1 MKRSLLAAAV
11 TVACLGTAHA
21 TNWFQLQGTEP
32 SGTAP
37 LYKVFGFIQPTY
49 FSTGGSA
56 VSGLTPA
63 ASPFNGAVPNFNLV
77 APQHTSSSSFEMM
90 RARIAVRGTVLP
102 ISNKIDYF
110 IMAEFG
116 NNGATQVPGGSQVR
130 LTDASVTFNQIPGA
144 RIRAGVFKAPG
155 AEEMMMG
162 IPAMDY
168 INFTTVTQQLLF
180 NEFTS
185 GPVYTNVPG
194 KLTGGAGGYAANVAE
209 NDVERD
215 IGVQVFDWF
224 NNGPWQFTYA
234 AMVGNGAP
242 INGTQTTSQ
251 PSYYARIQESYIF
264 HHSKGPHQAGVTAWA
279 WGHLGHGSLNVGT
292 TGSTAYTT
300 QNYTY
305 NRFGAGAQFRSDF
318 MSPGAV
324 SATGEWMEGN
334 GWILVPA
341 AFGVPPGGA
350 VCGAGSASSPL
361 CTGSI
366 YPGQNNE
373 STGWYLQ
380 SGVFVTKG
388 LQLEAR
394 YDQYNRLINSPVNE
408 RVFKTWTFGMQYW
421 FSPMARVTLNYAV
434 NRLVVPYPKLAG
446 ANADPIANSMDNV
459 ISLQTTLIF

>member
-1 MKRSLLAAAV
+1 MKKSLVAAAV
-11 TVACLGTAHA
+11 AVACMGTAHA

-32 SGTAP
+32 NGTAP

-49 FSTGGSA
+49 FSTGGST
-56 VSGLTPA
+56 VSGLVGPGA
-63 ASPFNGAVPNFNLV
+63 AFNGTAPNFNLV
-77 APQHTSSSSFEMM
+77 APQHTSSSSFEIM

-116 NNGATQVPGGSQVR
+116 NNGATQVPGGSVVR

-144 RIRAGVFKAPG
+144 RVRVGLFKAPG

-168 INFTTVTQQLLF
+168 VNFTTVTQQLLF
-180 NEFTS
+180 NEFTN
-185 GPVYTNVPG
+185 GNVYTNAAA
-194 KLTGGAGGYAANVAE
+194 KLTGGAGGYEANVAE

-234 AMVGNGAP
+234 GMVGNGAP
-242 INGTQTTSQ
+242 INGTQTASQ
-251 PSYYARIQESYIF
+251 PSYYARVQESYIF
-264 HHSKGPHQAGVTAWA
+264 HHSKGPHQAGVTAWL
-279 WGHLGHGSLNVGT
+279 WGHVGHGQLNVGSAT
-292 TGSTAYTT
+292 SAYTT

-305 NRFGAGAQFRSDF
+305 ERFGGGAQFRSSF
-318 MSPGAV
+318 MTPGAM
-324 SATGEWMEGN
+324 SATGEWMRGN

-341 AFGVPPGGA
+341 AFGLPPGGA
-350 VCGAGSASSPL
+350 VCGAGTTGNPL

-366 YPGQNNE
+366 YPGHNNQAD
-373 STGWYLQ
+373 GWYLQ
-380 SGVFVTKG
+380 GGVFATRNV
-388 LQLEAR
+388 QLEVR
-394 YDQYNRLINSPVNE
+394 YDQYNRLINSAANE
-408 RVFKTWTFGMQYW
+408 RIFKTWTFGAQYW

-434 NRLVVPYPKLAG
+434 NRLVVPFPKAAG
-446 ANADPIANSMDNV
+446 PNANPVANSMDNV
-459 ISLQTTLIF
+459 ISLQTTLMF